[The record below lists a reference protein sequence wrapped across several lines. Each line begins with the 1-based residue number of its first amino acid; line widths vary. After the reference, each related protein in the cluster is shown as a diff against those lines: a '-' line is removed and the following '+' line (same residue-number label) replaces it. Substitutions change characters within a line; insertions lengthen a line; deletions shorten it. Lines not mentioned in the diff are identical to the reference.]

1 MSFVRLDHFIIDSTI
16 ARPMPPTAAFM
27 GRRYPG
33 PITIR
38 CVSYNSASA
47 KVFYHHFTICSQRR
61 KRQPCGDLW
70 HLRKHKRL
78 KRLLEM
84 GLIRFGE
91 CSVACVLR
99 NFSEIGAALDVGV
112 QDFIPDQFKL
122 IIVPK
127 KKVISCNVIWRKGSR
142 IGVSFC

>member
-1 MSFVRLDHFIIDSTI
+1 M
-16 ARPMPPTAAFM
+16 
-27 GRRYPG
+27 
-33 PITIR
+33 
-38 CVSYNSASA
+38 ASA
-47 KVFYHHFTICSQRR
+47 KAQEIEVRR
-61 KRQPCGDLW
+61 KPR
-70 HLRKHKRL
+70 R
-78 KRLLEM
+78 RLLEL

-91 CSVACVLR
+91 YSVACVLR

-127 KKVISCNVIWRKGSR
+127 KKVISCNVIWRKGAR

>member
-1 MSFVRLDHFIIDSTI
+1 MALCETQELEV
-16 ARPMPPTAAFM
+16 
-27 GRRYPG
+27 
-33 PITIR
+33 
-38 CVSYNSASA
+38 
-47 KVFYHHFTICSQRR
+47 RR
-61 KRQPCGDLW
+61 KPR
-70 HLRKHKRL
+70 R
-78 KRLLEM
+78 RLLEL

-91 CSVACVLR
+91 YSVACVLR

-127 KKVISCNVIWRKGSR
+127 KKIISCNVIWRKGSR

>member
-1 MSFVRLDHFIIDSTI
+1 M
-16 ARPMPPTAAFM
+16 
-27 GRRYPG
+27 
-33 PITIR
+33 
-38 CVSYNSASA
+38 ASA
-47 KVFYHHFTICSQRR
+47 KVREIEVRR
-61 KRQPCGDLW
+61 KPR
-70 HLRKHKRL
+70 R
-78 KRLLEM
+78 RLLEL

-91 CSVACVLR
+91 YSVACVLR

-127 KKVISCNVIWRKGSR
+127 TKIISCNVIWRKGSR